1 MTSATTAAI
10 VWDEALTA
18 YDFGASH
25 PMHPIRLELT
35 ALLADSFRLFD
46 GALILDAPIAPRGE
60 LERIHD
66 PAFLDALAA
75 ASLPMAAPGGGSAAP
90 SRPGAPSRA
99 GAPTRPDASTLNRWG
114 LATPEVPVFEGMA
127 DASARLVGGSLNAIR
142 AILDGRTRRAV
153 HFAGGMHHAK
163 HAFAG
168 GFCVLNDIVAA
179 IRTALAE
186 GEQRIVYL
194 DLDVHHGD
202 GVEQAFW
209 NDPRVTTISIHQT
222 GQSLYPGTGF
232 IQDTGGPNAAG
243 HAINIPVPE
252 GTRPEDWLRLLD
264 AIVFPLIRAI
274 RPTLLVTQHGADT
287 HRIDPLADL
296 NLTIEAQRAAML
308 MCRDI
313 AEEAAGGRWLA
324 LGGGGYSVADVVP
337 RSWTH
342 LVAVVQDKALDA
354 TAPIDTDVLT
364 QIRTRAA
371 EAGVAEP
378 RDFTTMGDGEAADF
392 TPWEAGFNPEHP
404 VDRLALSVRRAHFPE
419 WGLDPFLD

>member
-10 VWDEALTA
+10 VWDEALTG

-35 ALLADSFRLFD
+35 ALLADSFGLLD
-46 GALILDAPIAPRGE
+46 GALILDAPIASRCE
-60 LERIHD
+60 LEQVHD
-66 PAFLDALAA
+66 PAFLDALNA
-75 ASLPMAAPGGGSAAP
+75 ASLPAAD
-90 SRPGAPSRA
+90 RPAVS
-99 GAPTRPDASTLNRWG
+99 SLNRWG

-179 IRTALAE
+179 LQTALDA
-186 GEQRIVYL
+186 GEERIVYL

-209 NDPRVTTISIHQT
+209 DDPRVTTISIHQS

-232 IQDTGGPNAAG
+232 IQDAGGPNAAG
-243 HAINIPVPE
+243 HAINIPVPD
-252 GTRPEDWLRLLD
+252 GTRPADWLRLLD
-264 AIVFPLIRAI
+264 AVVMPLIRTI

-296 NLTIEAQRAAML
+296 DLTIEAQRAAML
-308 MCRDI
+308 MCRD
-313 AEEAAGGRWLA
+313 AAQEAAGGRWLA

-342 LVAVVQDKALDA
+342 LIGVVRGLDVDASAVIE
-354 TAPIDTDVLT
+354 PGVLE
-364 QIRTRAA
+364 QLRMRAEQA
-371 EAGVAEP
+371 QVTPP
-378 RDFTTMGDGEAADF
+378 RDFTTMGDGKAAEF

-404 VDRLALSVRRAHFPE
+404 VDRLALAVRRAHFPE
-419 WGLDPFLD
+419 WGLDPLLD